1 MQCVG
6 YQVWLVYIYIIL
18 FLIDMVGRKA
28 EYVSYDKFILV
39 ILVSY
44 NISLS

>member
-28 EYVSYDKFILV
+28 EYVSYDKFI
-39 ILVSY
+39 VSY
-44 NISLS
+44 NIRLS